1 MKTLPLSKQLI
12 FVAIV
17 FGVAMLTS
25 FVLAFIASAAAG
37 RSGQPLPSPIIGLS
51 LGVVAGAVYLGL
63 AGNKRVAL
71 ASGDAR
77 QAALAPVGDGSARV
91 IVFRRGFVGKLA
103 GVDVYLDG
111 AARTQLKSP
120 RFAALT
126 VSPGVHTLE
135 TRMQNKPSKALAVEA
150 FANATVIV
158 EIEVGMKQATPVQR
172 TDDAGLRAVLA
183 STPMVVA

>member
-1 MKTLPLSKQLI
+1 MKKLPLSKQLI
-12 FVAIV
+12 FVGIV
-17 FGVAMLTS
+17 VGVAMLTS
-25 FVLAFIASAAAG
+25 FVLAFFAAAAAG

-51 LGVVAGAVYLGL
+51 LGVVAGAIYLGL

-77 QAALAPVGDGSARV
+77 QAALAPVVDGTARL

-111 AARTQLKSP
+111 EVRTQLKSP

-126 VSPGVHTLE
+126 VEPGTHTLE
-135 TRMQNKPSKALAVEA
+135 TRVQNKSSKPFALEAV
-150 FANATVIV
+150 ANTTAIV
-158 EIEVGMKQATPVQR
+158 EIEVGLKQQLLVQR
-172 TDDAGLRAVLA
+172 ADDANLRAVLVG
-183 STPMVVA
+183 TPMVIA